1 MGGWYAP
8 SYTVTSKVTRL
19 VHSVKFEVNIMGWTI
34 FVLNR
39 FHHRTHS
46 IVIKDL
52 LSSSKTCGTI
62 GHCCAGD
69 WMVGCEEAVWPRFC
83 RYEVEDVAWVW
94 IFFGYTREATKVAG
108 QSIGVTVIV
117 KLLCLTVRQMIG
129 QLLFASNASSGLLW
143 GDWQCSGGGKAK
155 TTGTP
160 PASAYNFF
168 L

>member
-1 MGGWYAP
+1 MSAVVGVVNVILSPMAFWLAGVLKRFNMYFTTKVGSEDFFRFGARARPGGDNWRLMGGWYAP

-69 WMVGCEEAVWPRFC
+69 
-83 RYEVEDVAWVW
+83 
-94 IFFGYTREATKVAG
+94 
-108 QSIGVTVIV
+108 
-117 KLLCLTVRQMIG
+117 
-129 QLLFASNASSGLLW
+129 
-143 GDWQCSGGGKAK
+143 
-155 TTGTP
+155 
-160 PASAYNFF
+160 
-168 L
+168 